1 MMKASLCYTFDPT
14 PLAPT
19 WRRKSLGTEGHPDS
33 DACDGYQW
41 EMKIYFPALSGVPYF
56 HLALGLQIM

>member
-1 MMKASLCYTFDPT
+1 MMKASLYYTLDPT
-14 PLAPT
+14 PHVPT
-19 WRRKSLGTEGHPDS
+19 WSRQSLGAEGHPDS

-41 EMKIYFPALSGVPYF
+41 EMKIYFPAPSGGLDF